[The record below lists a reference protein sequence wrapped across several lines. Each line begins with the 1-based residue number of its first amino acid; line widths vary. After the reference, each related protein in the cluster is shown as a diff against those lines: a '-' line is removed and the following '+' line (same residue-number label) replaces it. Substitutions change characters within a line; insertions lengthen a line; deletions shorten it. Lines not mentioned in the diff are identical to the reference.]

1 MSSRICYYYQT
12 FNGLQCLLEKPQ
24 LVDIIIVSSIHFGIN
39 KDGFPYIHLN
49 DEVPDNK
56 IFNQL
61 WAETQLLSHKGVKI
75 MIMMGGAGG
84 AYNHLFSNYSLYY
97 PMLVDTIRKYNW
109 ITGID
114 LDIEE
119 YVNVDDVKILINNL
133 KKDFGEDF
141 TITMAPVQSAL
152 MDDNPGLGGF
162 TYKDLYNSPE
172 GQSIS
177 HFNVQCYSSYTLDAI
192 KKIVENGYPSDK
204 IVMGMLGGDYS
215 PSEWKITL
223 QEVEAVKSE
232 YNDIGGVFCWEYCI
246 SPPDLSDPSKWAEEM
261 ANIIKPKIFRY
272 YFLLGKYYMK
282 TFIDKISYQS
292 PYGLFN

>member
-1 MSSRICYYYQT
+1 MSSKICYYYQT
-12 FNGLQCLLEKPQ
+12 FNGLHRLLEKPQ
-24 LVDIIIVSSIHFGIN
+24 VVDIIIVSSIHFGMN

-61 WAETQLLSHKGVKI
+61 WIETQLLSHKGVKI

-119 YVNVDDVKILINNL
+119 YVDIANVKILMNDL
-133 KKDFGEDF
+133 KKTFGANF

-152 MDDNPGLGGF
+152 MGDGPGLGGF
-162 TYKDLYNSPE
+162 SYKDLYNSPE
-172 GQSIS
+172 GKYIS

-192 KKIVENGYPSDK
+192 EKIVQNGYPPDK
-204 IVMGMLGGDYS
+204 IIMGMLGGDYS

-223 QEVEAVKSE
+223 QEVESVKSV
-232 YNDIGGVFCWEYCI
+232 YGDIGGVFCWEYCI
-246 SPPDLSDPSKWAEEM
+246 SPPEHNDPSKWAEDM
-261 ANIIKPKIFRY
+261 TKILKPEIFRY
-272 YFLLGKYYMK
+272 YFLLGKYYMDI
-282 TFIDKISYQS
+282 FINKLSYW
-292 PYGLFN
+292 